1 VDKEVDIP
9 YSCLTQCH
17 HSHHNDNSG

>member
-17 HSHHNDNSG
+17 HSHHTDNSG